1 MTIIEENPRQV
12 NLDFHIWEVSPL
24 KQILCLS
31 SEPWSNS
38 LPGRTQQLVSRLR
51 DAQVLYFSPARS
63 RRDRSFLQKGRQVR
77 PNVTV
82 RTLPPVLFSTPE
94 LHRFL
99 FGLAWNRVSRFIQE
113 TAARSGFAEPLLWT
127 THPRHIHLLDRLEFG
142 ALVYDCDR
150 AWDGLP
156 PHWEG
161 SLARA
166 ADVVFAAS
174 PQLADRLSPCSA
186 NIALLPNG
194 INLPLFQPSAG
205 RPDPLPG
212 VTAPIFGW
220 SGTIRAGL
228 DLSPVLLAAR
238 SRPDWGFLLLGAAEE
253 RNPFLRRLDKLS
265 NVFLPGARPAA
276 EVPDWLYRCDV
287 LLDLLREDR
296 PYDDVV
302 SPRLYEYLATGRPVV
317 NMLWPGQVEQF
328 PDVVYNARDPEE
340 FVTLCA
346 HALEEAPGFSARR
359 MDRAAAAAWPRR
371 VEEVERILTT
381 AGLLG

>member
-1 MTIIEENPRQV
+1 M
-12 NLDFHIWEVSPL
+12 
-24 KQILCLS
+24 KQILCMA
-31 SEPWSNS
+31 SEPWSSS

-63 RRDRSFLQKGRQVR
+63 PKDRAFRQRGRQVR

-82 RTLPPVLFSTPE
+82 CTLPPIPFPISERRRL
-94 LHRFL
+94 L
-99 FGLAWNRVSRFIQE
+99 FGLAWNHVSQFIQDI
-113 TAARSGFAEPLLWT
+113 AARKGFSEPLLWT

-142 ALVYDCDR
+142 ALVYDCDK

-161 SLARA
+161 SLAQA

-174 PQLADRLSPCSA
+174 PQLADRLSPCSS

-194 INLPLFQPSAG
+194 INLPLFQPSAS
-205 RPDPLPG
+205 RTDPLPG

-220 SGTIRAGL
+220 CGALRAGL
-228 DLSPVLLAAR
+228 DLSPVLLAAQA
-238 SRPDWGFLLLGAAEE
+238 RPDWGFLLLGPVESE
-253 RNPFLRRLDKLS
+253 NPFLHRLNKLS
-265 NVFLPGARPAA
+265 NVFFPGARPAS

-302 SPRLYEYLATGRPVV
+302 SPRLYEYLATGKPVV
-317 NMLWPGQVEQF
+317 TMLWPGQVEQF
-328 PDVVYNARDPEE
+328 PDVVYNAHDPDE
-340 FVTLCA
+340 FITLCG
-346 HALEEAPGFSARR
+346 HALEEAPGFSHRR
-359 MDRAAAAAWPRR
+359 MERAAGAAWPRR

-381 AGLLG
+381 AGLL

>member
-1 MTIIEENPRQV
+1 M
-12 NLDFHIWEVSPL
+12 

-31 SEPWSNS
+31 SDPWSNK
-38 LPGRTQQLVSRLR
+38 LPCRTQQLVSRLR
-51 DAQVLYFSPARS
+51 DAQILYFSPAQN
-63 RRDRSFLQKGRQVR
+63 RRDSSFRQKGRQVR
-77 PNVTV
+77 PNVTAC
-82 RTLPPVLFSTPE
+82 TLPPVLFPVPE
-94 LHRFL
+94 RQRLL
-99 FGLAWNRVSRFIQE
+99 FGLAWNRVARFIRDA
-113 TAARSGFAEPLLWT
+113 AARKGFSEPLLWT
-127 THPRHIHLLDRLEFG
+127 THPHHIHLLDRLEFG

-150 AWDGLP
+150 DWDGLP

-161 SLARA
+161 SLAQA

-174 PQLADRLSPCSA
+174 PRLADRLSPCSG

-194 INLPLFQPSAG
+194 INLPLFQPSAS

-220 SGTIRAGL
+220 CGAIRAGL
-228 DLSPVLLAAR
+228 DLSPVLLAAQA
-238 SRPDWGFLLLGAAEE
+238 RPDWGFLLLGPVEGE
-253 RNPFLRRLDKLS
+253 NPFLRRLDKLS
-265 NVFLPGARPAA
+265 NVFLPGARPVS

-287 LLDLLREDR
+287 LLNLLREDR
-296 PYDDVV
+296 PYDDVI

-340 FVTLCA
+340 FLTLCG
-346 HALEEAPGFSARR
+346 HALEEAPGLSARR
-359 MDRAAAAAWPRR
+359 MDWAEQAAWPRR

-381 AGLLG
+381 AGLL